1 MWVRIKGQVNMGD
14 TVVGVHYRPPDEEEE
29 VDKAFYRQLEVAL

>member
-1 MWVRIKGQVNMGD
+1 MGD